1 VLRPK
6 RRAAAN
12 WFVHDAHRVPTTAVS
27 KHNLAKRRFYPL
39 SHTNPK
45 RKGRRVETI
54 IPTIFK
60 QRISGAM
67 KKCRKRLD
75 QNRLTADH
83 SSFLQSNFMHSYLA
97 ATPCARSVPLCEARR
112 DLYGSQNCLAYRS
125 WFEIANIAPYR
136 LLSRTWNP
144 CVGDAMSNQIQ
155 GGSRMCLETQCG
167 MDRNT
172 HSSGDASRCAE
183 PFEATLE

>member
-1 VLRPK
+1 
-6 RRAAAN
+6 
-12 WFVHDAHRVPTTAVS
+12 
-27 KHNLAKRRFYPL
+27 
-39 SHTNPK
+39 
-45 RKGRRVETI
+45 
-54 IPTIFK
+54 
-60 QRISGAM
+60 M

-144 CVGDAMSNQIQ
+144 CVGDSMSNQISMRQ
-155 GGSRMCLETQCG
+155 PHVL
-167 MDRNT
+167 RNAVWHGPERT
-172 HSSGDASRCAE
+172 LFGRRESCAE